1 MNGWIRAIFAGA
13 AWALASTAGAPTG
26 FAQDVYPSKPVHLL
40 VPFPPGGAVDIV
52 ARTLGDELAKR
63 LGQSI
68 IIENRPGAGGTIAAL
83 ATAKSPPDGY
93 TLVVVASGHA
103 IAPFLFPKLQYDV
116 FNDFTPISLLGNSP
130 NLVLVKADSPMKSLA
145 DLIALA
151 RQKPGQLSYGH
162 AGNGTSPHLAG
173 ELLKVTA
180 KINIAAV
187 PYKGGAPALNDL
199 MGGHIPITFNN
210 LPESIGQIQAGA
222 IRPLAV
228 TTIKRT
234 PFLPDVPT
242 VAESGLSEYDTG
254 VWWGVLAPAGL
265 PAEIQARLSRD
276 CAEAMKTQAVM
287 ERFRT
292 LGATPIGGSAA
303 DFVKLIR
310 SDYDKWGPVIK
321 AAGIEAE

>member
-1 MNGWIRAIFAGA
+1 MNGWMKGLVA
-13 AWALASTAGAPTG
+13 AATCAAASAT

-40 VPFPPGGAVDIV
+40 VPFPPGGAVDVV
-52 ARTLGDELAKR
+52 ARSLGDEFAKR

-68 IIENRPGAGGTIAAL
+68 IIENRPGAGGTLAAM
-83 ATAKSPPDGY
+83 ATAKSAPDGY

-103 IAPFLFPKLQYDV
+103 IVPFLFPRLQYDV

-130 NLVLVKADSPMKSLA
+130 NLLLVKADSPMKTLA

-180 KINIAAV
+180 KIDITAV

-199 MGGHIPITFNN
+199 MGGHIPIAFNN
-210 LPESIGQIQAGA
+210 LPEAIGQIQAGTVRA
-222 IRPLAV
+222 LAV

-234 PFLPDVPT
+234 PMLPDVPT
-242 VAESGLSEYDTG
+242 VAESGLTEYDTG

-265 PAEIQARLSRD
+265 PVDIQARLSRD
-276 CAEAMKTQAVM
+276 CAEAMKSPAVT

-303 DFVKLIR
+303 EFAKLIR
-310 SDYDKWGPVIK
+310 ADYDKWGPVIK
-321 AAGIEAE
+321 AAGIQGE

>member
-1 MNGWIRAIFAGA
+1 MNGWMKVLVA
-13 AWALASTAGAPTG
+13 AAACAAASTA

-40 VPFPPGGAVDIV
+40 VPFPPGGAVDVV
-52 ARTLGDELAKR
+52 ARSLGDELAKR

-68 IIENRPGAGGTIAAL
+68 IIENRPGAGGTLAAI
-83 ATAKSPPDGY
+83 ATAKSAPDGY

-103 IAPFLFPKLQYDV
+103 IVPFLFPKLHYDV
-116 FNDFTPISLLGNSP
+116 FKDFTPVSLLGNSP
-130 NLVLVKADSPMKSLA
+130 NLLLVRADSPMKTLA

-180 KINIAAV
+180 KIDIASV

-199 MGGHIPITFNN
+199 MGGHIPIAFNN
-210 LPESIGQIQAGA
+210 SPEAIGQIQAGTV
-222 IRPLAV
+222 RPLAV

-234 PFLPDVPT
+234 PMLPEVPT
-242 VAESGLSEYDTG
+242 VAESGLTEYDTG

-265 PAEIQARLSRD
+265 PADILARLSRD
-276 CAEAMKTQAVM
+276 CAEAMKSPAVT

-303 DFVKLIR
+303 DFAKLIR
-310 SDYDKWGPVIK
+310 ADYDKWGPVIK
-321 AAGIEAE
+321 AAGIQAE

>member
-1 MNGWIRAIFAGA
+1 MNGWIKGVVVAAACAAAG
-13 AWALASTAGAPTG
+13 TA

-40 VPFPPGGAVDIV
+40 VPFPPGGAVDVV
-52 ARTLGDELAKR
+52 ARSLGDELAKR

-68 IIENRPGAGGTIAAL
+68 IIENRAGAGGTLAAM
-83 ATAKSPPDGY
+83 ATAKSAPDGY

-103 IAPFLFPKLQYDV
+103 IVPFLFPKLQYDV
-116 FNDFTPISLLGNSP
+116 FKDFTPVSLLGNSP
-130 NLVLVKADSPMKSLA
+130 NLVLVRADSPMKTLA
-145 DLIALA
+145 NLIALA

-180 KINIAAV
+180 KIDIASI

-210 LPESIGQIQAGA
+210 LPEAIGQIQAGTVRA
-222 IRPLAV
+222 LAV

-234 PFLPDVPT
+234 PMLPDVPT
-242 VAESGLSEYDTG
+242 VAESGLTEYDTG

-265 PAEIQARLSRD
+265 PADIQARLSRD
-276 CAEAMKTQAVM
+276 CAEAMTSPAVT

-303 DFVKLIR
+303 DFAKLIR
-310 SDYDKWGPVIK
+310 ADYDKWGPVIK
-321 AAGIEAE
+321 AAGIQAE

>member
-1 MNGWIRAIFAGA
+1 MNGWIRAIIAGA
-13 AWALASTAGAPTG
+13 AWALASTGFAQTA

-52 ARTLGDELAKR
+52 ARTLGDELSKR

-162 AGNGTSPHLAG
+162 AGNGTSPA
-173 ELLKVTA
+173 
-180 KINIAAV
+180 N
-187 PYKGGAPALNDL
+187 
-199 MGGHIPITFNN
+199 
-210 LPESIGQIQAGA
+210 
-222 IRPLAV
+222 
-228 TTIKRT
+228 
-234 PFLPDVPT
+234 
-242 VAESGLSEYDTG
+242 
-254 VWWGVLAPAGL
+254 
-265 PAEIQARLSRD
+265 
-276 CAEAMKTQAVM
+276 C
-287 ERFRT
+287 
-292 LGATPIGGSAA
+292 
-303 DFVKLIR
+303 
-310 SDYDKWGPVIK
+310 
-321 AAGIEAE
+321 